1 MTVYLFSDV
10 FKQFKRFFSVNSVKE
25 SRFLY
30 DIAFGFMPRKFEP
43 NEEDKVIYDEEE
55 EVPEMYFITEGVVGI
70 GFSLIANG
78 MTNQQNFISMKK
90 VGSQLIADHYVV
102 NQCKSQFIYMAINQ
116 DVKGFALTKKF
127 LHERVFFKYPEI
139 FQKIQEES
147 LRIYKKTIF
156 KPINEERKIKI

>member
-1 MTVYLFSDV
+1 ML
-10 FKQFKRFFSVNSVKE
+10 
-25 SRFLY
+25 
-30 DIAFGFMPRKFEP
+30 
-43 NEEDKVIYDEEE
+43 
-55 EVPEMYFITEGVVGI
+55 VV
-70 GFSLIANG
+70 
-78 MTNQQNFISMKK
+78 
-90 VGSQLIADHYVV
+90 
-102 NQCKSQFIYMAINQ
+102 NQ